1 MTPFNFCIRNSD
13 HVAIVKDKDALIIIR
28 WKKKIKIDKSLE
40 NIPELEPFV
49 SIGGGGS
56 SSGLC
61 MVSSV

>member
-1 MTPFNFCIRNSD
+1 MTSFNFCIRNSD
-13 HVAIVKDKDALIIIR
+13 HIIKDKDALIIIR
-28 WKKKIKIDKSLE
+28 WKKKTKIDKSLE